1 MPNGFM
7 KFTVNTVKC
16 KDCGQTFNVNN
27 YKNNMP
33 VPRIIPASHIEHKCG
48 GGKWKIRKQ
57 Y

>member
-1 MPNGFM
+1 MPNGFI

-16 KDCGQTFNVNN
+16 ADCGKTFNVNN

-33 VPRIIPASHIEHKCG
+33 VPRAVPASHIEHKCG
-48 GGKWKIRKQ
+48 GAKWKKQ